1 MVTDL
6 LPEPVGVEAPNGS
19 SPLVFV
25 SDHAGSAVPRGL
37 GDLGLDEAERARHIG
52 WDIGVYGVTTALASA
67 LDAVYVFQLFA
78 ARDRL
83 QPSPRQLG
91 LDPRRQRRD
100 PDSCKRAPL
109 DRGAPRPGGRH
120 PAPSSS

>member
-52 WDIGVYGVTTALASA
+52 WDIGVHRVTTALASA
-67 LDAVYVFQLFA
+67 LDARYV
-78 ARDRL
+78 L
-83 QPSPRQLG
+83 QPCSRLVI
-91 LDPRRQRRD
+91 DSNRR
-100 PDSCKRAPL
+100 PGA
-109 DRGAPRPGGRH
+109 APRS
-120 PAPSSS
+120 A